1 VVKVGQSDFF
11 ASSSQEFF
19 IFGGQFAEWNA
30 TNRFSMKFYSV
41 LAFVFLCFFGA
52 GTLHAQGSV
61 NELKGRLR
69 KAQTKEERMQL
80 GFSLAQAQ
88 MAARSYT
95 EAATSAYDA
104 HELAIA
110 LGEKRT
116 ASDAIYLSGDA
127 LYRAKKYTEAVER
140 FGTAWNTARQYG
152 HRDVAL
158 QAAEKLLAINRDRK
172 NYTEALK
179 WSQEMIGYL
188 QENSG
193 RSSGSG
199 DVARRLERQISALE
213 AENRDLRE
221 QLAAAT
227 GKTEILET
235 NYREQIQQVE
245 AFSKEEV
252 SKREAT
258 ISQISVEKDSLEQ
271 VKRGAFEKMNKQ
283 QMLDSMIKAQLERDV
298 QTQKAI
304 SAEIDAE
311 RQKSESARNF
321 LIMVSALIL
330 VIAGLF
336 FLLFRSKLR
345 TANELSQKNKIIE
358 DEQKRSDELLLNILP
373 PAIAQELR
381 TKKKVAAQKY
391 DDATVMFIDFT
402 GFTQVSERLSPEQ
415 LVAELDYCF
424 TSFDRIISQYRIE
437 KIKTVGDAYIC
448 ASGLS
453 DKNASPTDMVK
464 AALQIQDFLLGLK
477 AERMN
482 QSLPCFEARIG
493 IHTGPVVAGVVG
505 EKKFAYDIW
514 GDTVNTAA
522 RMEEA
527 CTPGRVN
534 VSEDTYWKAK
544 YEFEWQPRGKVAA
557 KNKGLMDMYYVT
569 AMIGANY

>member
-1 VVKVGQSDFF
+1 
-11 ASSSQEFF
+11 
-19 IFGGQFAEWNA
+19 
-30 TNRFSMKFYSV
+30 MKFYSV
-41 LAFVFLCFFGA
+41 FAFVLLCFFGA
-52 GTLHAQGSV
+52 GALQAQGSV
-61 NELKGRLR
+61 NELKSRLR

-88 MAARSYT
+88 IAARSYT
-95 EAATSAYDA
+95 EAAANALDA

-116 ASDAIYLSGDA
+116 ASDAVYLSGDA
-127 LYRAKKYTEAVER
+127 LYRAKKYTEAAER
-140 FGTAWNTARQYG
+140 FITAWNTARQFG

-158 QAAEKLLAINRDRK
+158 QAAEKLLTINKDKK

-188 QENSG
+188 QDNSG

-221 QLAAAT
+221 QLAQAT
-227 GKTEILET
+227 GKTEVLET

-245 AFSKEEV
+245 AISKEEV

-258 ISQISVEKDSLEQ
+258 ISQISVEKDSLER

-304 SAEIDAE
+304 AAEIDAE

-321 LIMVSALIL
+321 LLMVSALIL
-330 VIAGLF
+330 VIAALF

-358 DEQKRSDELLLNILP
+358 EEQKRSDELLLNILP
-373 PAIAQELR
+373 PAIAQELK
-381 TKKKVAAQKY
+381 TKNKVAARKY

-402 GFTQVSERLSPEQ
+402 GFTQVSEQLSPEQ

-464 AALQIQDFLLGLK
+464 AALQIQDFLLHLK

-482 QSLPCFEARIG
+482 QGLPCFEARIG

-527 CTPGRVN
+527 CSPGRVN

-569 AMIGANY
+569 AMIGSKY

>member
-1 VVKVGQSDFF
+1 
-11 ASSSQEFF
+11 
-19 IFGGQFAEWNA
+19 
-30 TNRFSMKFYSV
+30 MKFYSV
-41 LAFVFLCFFGA
+41 FAFVLLCFFGA
-52 GTLHAQGSV
+52 GALQAQGSV
-61 NELKGRLR
+61 NELKSRLR

-88 MAARSYT
+88 IAARSYT
-95 EAATSAYDA
+95 EAAANALDA

-116 ASDAIYLSGDA
+116 ASDAVYLSGDA
-127 LYRAKKYTEAVER
+127 LYRAKKYTEAAER
-140 FGTAWNTARQYG
+140 FITAWNTARQFG

-158 QAAEKLLAINRDRK
+158 QAAKKLLTINKDKK

-188 QENSG
+188 QDNSG

-221 QLAAAT
+221 QLAQAT
-227 GKTEILET
+227 GKTEVLET

-245 AFSKEEV
+245 AISKEEV

-258 ISQISVEKDSLEQ
+258 ISQISVEKDSLER

-304 SAEIDAE
+304 AAEIDAE

-321 LIMVSALIL
+321 LLMVSALIL
-330 VIAGLF
+330 VIAALF

-358 DEQKRSDELLLNILP
+358 EEQKRSDELLLNILP
-373 PAIAQELR
+373 PAIAQELK
-381 TKKKVAAQKY
+381 TKNKVAARKY

-402 GFTQVSERLSPEQ
+402 GFTQVSEQLSPEQ

-464 AALQIQDFLLGLK
+464 AALQIQDFLLHLK

-482 QSLPCFEARIG
+482 QGLPCFEARIG

-527 CTPGRVN
+527 CSPGRVN

-569 AMIGANY
+569 AMIGSKY

>member
-1 VVKVGQSDFF
+1 
-11 ASSSQEFF
+11 
-19 IFGGQFAEWNA
+19 
-30 TNRFSMKFYSV
+30 MKFYS
-41 LAFVFLCFFGA
+41 AFAAVFLLVSGA
-52 GTLHAQGSV
+52 FSLGAQSV
-61 NELKGRLR
+61 GELKSRLN
-69 KAQTKEERMQL
+69 KAQTKNERMQL
-80 GFSLAQAQ
+80 SYDLAQAQ
-88 MAARSYT
+88 MSARSYS
-95 EAATSAYDA
+95 EAANNAYNA
-104 HELAIA
+104 YEVAIQ
-110 LGEKRT
+110 LGEKRL
-116 ASDAIYLSGDA
+116 ASDAVYLSGDA
-127 LYRAKKYTEAVER
+127 LYRSKKYTDASARLIE
-140 FGTAWNTARQYG
+140 AWNTARNFG

-158 QAAEKLLAINRDRK
+158 QAAEKLMAINKEKK

-188 QENSG
+188 QDNSG

-213 AENRDLRE
+213 AENQNLRE
-221 QLAAAT
+221 QLAQAT
-227 GKTEILET
+227 GQSAVLET
-235 NYREQIQQVE
+235 SYKEQIQQVE

-258 ISQISVEKDSLEQ
+258 ISQISVEKDSLER
-271 VKRGAFEKMNKQ
+271 VKRGAFDKMNKQ

-304 SAEIDAE
+304 SAEFDAA

-321 LIMVSALIL
+321 LVMVASLIL

-358 DEQKRSDELLLNILP
+358 EEQKRSDELLLNILP
-373 PAIAQELR
+373 PAIAQELK

-402 GFTQVSERLSPEQ
+402 GFTQVSETLSPEQ

-424 TSFDRIISQYRIE
+424 TNFDHIIGQYRIE

-464 AALQIQDFLLGLK
+464 AALQIQDFLLHVK

-482 QSLPCFEARIG
+482 QGLPCFEARIG

-569 AMIGANY
+569 AIIGSKY